1 MSIKEAN
8 IGEDENKIEQR
19 ITQILGLNK
28 EKLERTKRTSY

>member
-8 IGEDENKIEQR
+8 IGEDENKIEQK

-28 EKLERTKRTSY
+28 EN